1 MDKYSIIQGWL
12 MFLPEVDRQ
21 FFQIHGSKFKP
32 DPFCYLSQASVKS
45 ITHTVFLFG
54 IRKDTLDCLLTVRV
68 QLLVFWGMPIILN
81 DFHIVLPDMAFHDF
95 LA

>member
-32 DPFCYLSQASVKS
+32 DPF
-45 ITHTVFLFG
+45 
-54 IRKDTLDCLLTVRV
+54 
-68 QLLVFWGMPIILN
+68 
-81 DFHIVLPDMAFHDF
+81 
-95 LA
+95 